1 MGQMAYLTL
10 SYNKIAAQH
19 VVTIYFS
26 TVLSSNTMA
35 KQGRWPTWD
44 LATTK

>member
-1 MGQMAYLTL
+1 MAYLGL

-26 TVLSSNTMA
+26 TVLRIERMA
-35 KQGRWPTWD
+35 EWGRWPT
-44 LATTK
+44 